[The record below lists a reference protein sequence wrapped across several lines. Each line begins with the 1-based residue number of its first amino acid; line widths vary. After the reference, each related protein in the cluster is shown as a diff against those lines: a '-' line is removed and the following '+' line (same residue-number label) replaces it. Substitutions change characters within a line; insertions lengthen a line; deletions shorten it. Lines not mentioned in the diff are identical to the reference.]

1 MKLNNFIQFQP
12 NQHFNTNVKIFNFD
26 AICLDPSEW
35 YCQVLD
41 VILSNGAT
49 FHLVDCNDT
58 VLQSVLTF
66 RSGLFLEFTIQ
77 NTYYYPVRL
86 RATDG
91 GNVYFSTPFVVYENQ
106 ESLRIDYKLNDFYQ
120 SIRVH
125 GYFTT
130 FENISAVDTYT
141 QERGLVLSGYSTIT
155 TKNNYTFEKLD
166 NYTFLA
172 INEALSY
179 PEAYI
184 NGARIT
190 DKPLLKA
197 GAVDGQSNIYQSE
210 LQGSVDLFDIYT
222 PELQIAPR
230 LVLTSS
236 SPAHNT
242 NYTTSSVP
250 TLYQLTF
257 NQNIELLSSAN
268 IIMKQNG
275 VNFVNLEVSSIV
287 ANVATLDFVGAE
299 PTISNASYQLIIPA
313 NKFKSIYR
321 NNLEIIINF
330 VVSNVDFNGS
340 DFNNLDFFTA

>member
-12 NQHFNTNVKIFNFD
+12 NQYLNTNAKIFNFE
-26 AICLDPSEW
+26 AICLDPSEF

-41 VILSNGAT
+41 VVLSNSAT
-49 FHLVDCNDT
+49 FHLVDCNDQ

-66 RSGLFLEFTIQ
+66 RSGLFLEFSIQ

-91 GNVYFSTPFVVYENQ
+91 TSVYFSTPFVVYENK
-106 ESLRIDYKLNDFYQ
+106 ETLRLDYKLNDFYQ

-125 GYFTT
+125 GYFGT
-130 FENISAVDTYT
+130 FENITSVDTYT
-141 QERGLVLSGYSTIT
+141 QEQGLILSGYSTIT
-155 TKNNYTFEKLD
+155 KKKNYIFEKLD

-179 PEAYI
+179 PQIYI
-184 NGARIT
+184 NGTRIT

-197 GAVDGQSNIYQSE
+197 GAIEGQFNSYASE
-210 LQGSVDLFDIYT
+210 LQGAVDLFDIYT
-222 PELQIAPR
+222 PDLQIAPR
-230 LVLTSS
+230 LILTAS
-236 SPAHNT
+236 SPANNR

-250 TLYQLTF
+250 SLYTLTF
-257 NQNIELLSSAN
+257 NQNIELLSSAV
-268 IIMKQNG
+268 IVMKQNG
-275 VNFVNLEVSSIV
+275 LPFATMSVSSIV
-287 ANVATLDFVGAE
+287 ANVATIDFIGSD
-299 PTISNASYQLIIPA
+299 PTIANGTYQLIIPA
-313 NKFKSIYR
+313 NKFKSIYS

-330 VVSNVDFNGS
+330 VVSNADFNSS